1 MKLMNAHRE
10 SGSVLVVTV
19 LVTLLLAALI
29 LSFSDETDV
38 ELSLSGFFRDNDH
51 AYRSARSGVQA
62 ALAALHEERE
72 KDAKENRA
80 ELSTAAMDIQ
90 LGEERSVSVKTADES
105 GKVNLNFLVNAG
117 GEVDEDRVSQIKR
130 LFRIIGLGEERVDAL
145 LDWLDQ
151 DDIERMHGA
160 EANYYRT
167 LEQPYGCANGSFQ
180 TPAQF
185 HLVKGFSEKDLSE
198 VGVPKDPAHYLTIY
212 SDGKINI
219 NTASAEVL
227 QSLSER
233 LDVSAAEAILDYR
246 KAKEFQNI
254 TDLGNVP
261 GLSSEVLSGVTGW
274 LTVKSSAVSIE
285 ARGTYRE
292 ASSTVQAVA
301 LLKEDA
307 AQPRLIHWEV
317 K

>member
-1 MKLMNAHRE
+1 MRPMDACRK
-10 SGSVLVVTV
+10 SGSVLVVTL
-19 LVTLLLAALI
+19 LVTLLLAALV

-38 ELSLSGFFRDNDH
+38 ELSLSGFFRDNDL
-51 AYRSARSGVQA
+51 AYHSARSGVQA

-72 KDAKENRA
+72 RNKEEGRNDLDMDA
-80 ELSTAAMDIQ
+80 LDIH
-90 LGEERSVSVKTADES
+90 LGEEKSVSVKTIDES
-105 GKVNLNFLVNAG
+105 GKVNINLLVNEG
-117 GEVDEDRVSQIKR
+117 GEIDEDRARQIKR
-130 LFRIIGLGEERVDAL
+130 LFRILGLGEERVDPL

-185 HLVKGFSEKDLSE
+185 RLVKGFSEKDLSE
-198 VGVPKDPAHYLTIY
+198 VGAPKDPAHYLTIY

-246 KAKEFQNI
+246 KAREFQNI

-261 GLSSEVLSGVTGW
+261 GLSSEVLSGVTAW

-292 ASSTVQAVA
+292 ASCTVQAVA
-301 LLKEDA
+301 LMEEDVA
-307 AQPRLIHWEV
+307 RPRLIHWEV

>member
-1 MKLMNAHRE
+1 
-10 SGSVLVVTV
+10 VLVVTL
-19 LVTLLLAALI
+19 LVTFLLAALV

-38 ELSLSGFFRDNDH
+38 ELSLSGFFRDNDL
-51 AYRSARSGVQA
+51 AYHSARSGVQA
-62 ALAALHEERE
+62 ALAALHEARE
-72 KDAKENRA
+72 KNEKEGMND
-80 ELSTAAMDIQ
+80 LGMDAMDIH
-90 LGEERSVSVKTADES
+90 LGEEKSVAVKTIDES
-105 GKVNLNFLVNAG
+105 GKVNLNLLVNAG
-117 GEVDEDRVSQIKR
+117 GEIDEDLALQIRR
-130 LFRIIGLGEERVDAL
+130 LFRILGLGEERVDAL

-167 LEQPYGCANGSFQ
+167 LEQPYDCANGFFQ

-185 HLVKGFSEKDLSE
+185 RLVKGFSEKDLSE
-198 VGVPKDPAHYLTIY
+198 NGVPKDPAHYLTLY

-233 LDVSAAEAILDYR
+233 LDVSAAEAIIEYR
-246 KAKEFQNI
+246 KAKPFQSV

-261 GLSSEVLSGVTGW
+261 GLSSEVMSGVTAW

-292 ASSTVQAVA
+292 ASCTIQAVA
-301 LLKEDA
+301 LMEEDVA
-307 AQPRLIHWEV
+307 RPRLIHWEV
-317 K
+317 R